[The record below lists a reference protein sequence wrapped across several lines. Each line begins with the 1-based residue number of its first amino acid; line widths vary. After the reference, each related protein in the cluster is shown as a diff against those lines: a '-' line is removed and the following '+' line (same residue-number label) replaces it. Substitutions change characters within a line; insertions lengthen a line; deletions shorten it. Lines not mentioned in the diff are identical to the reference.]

1 MFKKIFKVGI
11 IVAIVQ
17 LFGIIVCSYLLLYK
31 VNVEP
36 IDLKLIGK
44 FCLYGLSV
52 VVPVL
57 VVSGFFH
64 FFFDPIDPLK
74 NGIKKESYRNNNLHI
89 VR

>member
-11 IVAIVQ
+11 IVAVVQ

-31 VNVEP
+31 VNIGP

-57 VVSGFFH
+57 VVSGFAH
-64 FFFDPIDPLK
+64 LFFDPIDPLK